1 VGIDIHLKPDYL
13 RQPVAPL
20 VSMVLRSCAKAAPGN
35 LSHPESVPGEYEQR
49 ESMSLDKISVL
60 ASGGLD
66 SSVLIAKL
74 ATGAEVYPIYVR
86 CGFGWEEMELGGLRS
101 FLDALHNPNVMPITV
116 LSAPSDVLYGDHWS
130 VSGASVPGADEPD
143 ENTYLPGR
151 NIILIALAAVWG
163 ITHGVSRIAIG
174 SLGGNPFS
182 DATPEFFESFA
193 RALSMGLGRT
203 VIVEAPIRGLHKDD
217 LIRTYKDLPL
227 ELTLTCMA
235 PKGAQHCG
243 QCNKCRERQ
252 LAFQNAGVVDRT
264 VYAG

>member
-1 VGIDIHLKPDYL
+1 MLDRGLPDWRISLSSL
-13 RQPVAPL
+13 RYR
-20 VSMVLRSCAKAAPGN
+20 RSTR
-35 LSHPESVPGEYEQR
+35 R
-49 ESMSLDKISVL
+49 ERVSLDKISVL

-74 ATGAEVYPIYVR
+74 ATAAEVYPIYVR
-86 CGFGWEEMELGGLRS
+86 CGFAWEAMELDGLQS

-116 LSAPSDVLYGDHWS
+116 LSAPTDVLYGDHWS

-163 ITHGVSRIAIG
+163 STHGVSRIAIG

-193 RALSMGLGRT
+193 GGLSMGLGRK
-203 VIVEAPIRGLHKDD
+203 VMVEAPMRGLHKDD
-217 LIRTYKDLPL
+217 LIRTFKDLPL

-235 PKGAQHCG
+235 PKDAQHCG

-252 LAFQNAGVVDRT
+252 LAFRNAGVVDRT
-264 VYAG
+264 VYVA